1 MNALPSTSLPKHVS
15 LLGYGGLL
23 PFISLALLIPFS
35 TDYRPLFAIALVNY
49 GAVIL
54 SFVGALHWGFA
65 MTAQDMKVEQRSGRF
80 IWSVIPALIAWIAT
94 LLPMPLG
101 CVLLVIGFVVHLW
114 QDRQLVR
121 VISLPA
127 WYLPMRLRLTVVA
140 SICLLLAAMVEAL
153 HL

>member
-35 TDYRPLFAIALVNY
+35 GDYRPLFAIALVNY

-65 MTAQDMKVEQRSGRF
+65 MTAQDIKAEQRSGRF

-94 LLPMPLG
+94 L
-101 CVLLVIGFVVHLW
+101 
-114 QDRQLVR
+114 
-121 VISLPA
+121 
-127 WYLPMRLRLTVVA
+127 
-140 SICLLLAAMVEAL
+140 
-153 HL
+153 